1 MMMAG
6 VLMVP
11 PTTGDAARPRKKS
24 RTQAKTES
32 RADLQKQQATAQKEI
47 ADTRAKIKENDR
59 EVSRNLAELGKLEGD
74 IAATKAKVTESTRQV
89 NALQTRIGVLEGQIS
104 AGEAQ
109 LARMREGYLKAI
121 KQMRARKGSNS
132 RLAYIFSSKSLGEA
146 RRRMRYLR
154 EFNDWRVRKQTEIQ
168 GQIRTLQGQ
177 RQDLAQSKTQ
187 KDKALATQV
196 AAQRNLQVQY
206 KQQDALVVQLK
217 ANGTALKN
225 HLAQKQAE
233 VNQLRS
239 RVSALIAAEEAQRR
253 EAERRAAEQR
263 AAEQRAAEQRAAEQR
278 LAEQRAAEQ
287 KEREERV
294 RAQAEADAKAKA
306 DARAEADAK
315 AKADAKAEKA
325 SRRERERMARREKEK
340 REDQE
345 RAARQKRDEKSKSGN
360 SSYADARKR
369 APRGKTGVSK
379 ETDSKQ
385 MASVARPS
393 AGVSGFAGMRGK
405 LPRPVSG
412 SFRVTSRFGRHSLP
426 DLPDV
431 MYDNPGIDAEVAA
444 GAAANAVYGGK
455 VSGVYMIPGFSTV
468 VIVNHGDYYTV
479 YGNLSAASVRVG
491 DIVKQGQALGRV
503 APSED
508 DTSHGSIH
516 FEVWKNRDKQDPLG
530 WIR

>member
-1 MMMAG
+1 MMMAA

-206 KQQDALVVQLK
+206 KQQDALVEQLK

-306 DARAEADAK
+306 DA
-315 AKADAKAEKA
+315 KAEKA

-385 MASVARPS
+385 TASVARPS
-393 AGVSGFAGMRGK
+393 AGASGFAGMRGK